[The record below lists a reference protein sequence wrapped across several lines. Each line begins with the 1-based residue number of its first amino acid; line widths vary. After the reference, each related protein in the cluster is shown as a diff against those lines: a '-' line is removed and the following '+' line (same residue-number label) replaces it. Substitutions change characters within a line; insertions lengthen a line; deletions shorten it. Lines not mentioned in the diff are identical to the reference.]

1 MRSKLLIP
9 EKDIID
15 KSFNK
20 LIINFFPSSYLENY
34 LKNKMTI
41 YTFARYSNSFI
52 CSTSYRVDDTL
63 KILAAELKLRE
74 KKLIYISHVSI

>member
-34 LKNKMTI
+34 LKNKMKL
-41 YTFARYSNSFI
+41 TFFRYSNSFI

-63 KILAAELKLRE
+63 KILAAELKNR
-74 KKLIYISHVSI
+74 KKN